1 MRLPLTLETRILGSF
16 VLAAVV
22 VTALALSSWKL
33 ERDVADAAR
42 RATHTQ
48 EVLVALTEVEAGLRN
63 TESNTRG
70 YVITGDDS
78 YLTERE
84 VALSSLES
92 AMRAT
97 RNLIGANATQ
107 QQYWLRLRSEMDA
120 RLQLSHRLVLVRASE
135 NFAAAQKLAQQGR
148 GRESTR
154 RIDSLLRIMEAEERQ
169 SLAGRHLETTRLRTV
184 AVGVGAL
191 AALALLMLLAAAYV
205 VIRRQIRAAEV
216 RRAALESANREL
228 AVRQHHSQLL
238 TEMTGLLQTVR
249 SFEEAAQVLPRFL
262 GPLFEPNSG
271 ALYIIKSSRNY
282 LDTLARWGEMP
293 LVPTF
298 DISDCWGLRRS
309 QPYHREHTDGALVC
323 YHTDAGARATLCV
336 PMMAE
341 GVTLGL
347 LHLACAQSVPDAA
360 TAREWREHA
369 QLVSEQLGLAL
380 ANLTLRQQLREQ
392 SVHDIQTGL
401 YNRRFLEE
409 SLPRELARAER
420 EKYSVAVFMLDVDHF
435 KKFNDSY
442 GHEAGDAVLRALGRV
457 ITESVRASD
466 FAYRFGGEEF
476 TVALPRATLGQ
487 AREWADRFM
496 QRVRGME
503 VKADRQSLPGVT
515 VSLGLAFASEHG
527 TDLETVIQA
536 ADIALYEA
544 KRSGR
549 DRLVMYATTHP
560 GKTAGRETP

>member
-1 MRLPLTLETRILGSF
+1 MRLPLTIETRILGSF
-16 VLAAVV
+16 VLAAAV
-22 VTALALSSWKL
+22 VTALAASGWKL
-33 ERDVADAAR
+33 WYDLVQLASSEA
-42 RATHTQ
+42 HTQ
-48 EVLVALTEVEAGLRN
+48 EILTTLSEVHTGLRRMQ
-63 TESNTRG
+63 SSTRG
-70 YVITGDDS
+70 YVITGDTV

-84 VALSSLES
+84 EGISILET
-92 AMRAT
+92 AMPRVI
-97 RNLIGANATQ
+97 NLTDADAEQ
-107 QQYWLRLRSEMDA
+107 QQRWQRLRAELDG
-120 RLQLSHRLVLVRASE
+120 RVEFNNRLVLVYATE
-135 NFAAAQKLAQQGR
+135 GFAAARDLLRRGGWRAPSQRISVLLEEMADAER
-148 GRESTR
+148 GRLDRRKTDES
-154 RIDSLLRIMEAEERQ
+154 
-169 SLAGRHLETTRLRTV
+169 RLRVVATV
-184 AVGVGAL
+184 AGVL
-191 AALALLMLLAAAYV
+191 AALALLVLLAAAYV
-205 VIRRQIRAAEV
+205 VIRRQIGAAEV

-228 AVRQHHSQLL
+228 AVRQHRSQLL

-282 LDTLARWGEMP
+282 LDALARWGEMP

-298 DISDCWGLRRS
+298 DISGCWGLRRS
-309 QPYHREHTDGALVC
+309 QPYHMEHNDGALVC
-323 YHTDAGARATLCV
+323 PHADAGARATLCV

-347 LHLACAQSVPDAA
+347 LHLAGTQPVPDAA

-380 ANLTLRQQLREQ
+380 ANLTLRKQLREQ

-420 EKYSVAVFMLDVDHF
+420 EKYSVAMFMLDVDHF

-442 GHEAGDAVLRALGRV
+442 GHEAGDAVLRALGCV

-476 TVALPRATLGQ
+476 TVALPRTTLGQ

-496 QRVRGME
+496 QWVRGME
-503 VKADRQSLPGVT
+503 VKAGGRSLPGVT
-515 VSLGLAFASEHG
+515 VSMGLAFAPEHG

-549 DRLVMYATTHP
+549 DRLVMYATTAP
-560 GKTAGRETP
+560 GKTVG